1 MSKSGQR
8 ENYDV
13 VVLAGGGARRLG
25 GVDKTQ
31 LTVGGRTLL
40 DRVLAAASGAR
51 QVIVVGPER
60 PIAPPAAALSV
71 TTAGQAEPAEA
82 AVSAAPGAARP
93 IRWTLEEPPGGGPL
107 AGLAAALELDECS
120 SPVVVALAAD
130 LPFMH
135 RQLVERLVEAT
146 AAPETDAVALTDAEG
161 QVQPLAAAYRREPL
175 AAVLDAIG
183 DPQNLG
189 FRPLLSRLRIDI
201 VTDARAATD
210 CDTPEDLRRL
220 ENIMLTDWTERLAAE
235 LGLDPNDPGVELDTI
250 LNLARD
256 AAHAVERPAAPVTA
270 FYVGYAAAKRGGGD
284 AAIAECVRIARELT
298 AEWERDAA
306 S

>member
-31 LTVGGRTLL
+31 LTVGGRPML
-40 DRVLAAASGAR
+40 DRVLDAARGAR

-60 PIAPPAAALSV
+60 S
-71 TTAGQAEPAEA
+71 TTAG
-82 AVSAAPGAARP
+82 RP
-93 IRWTLEEPPGGGPL
+93 IRWALEEPPGGGPL

-130 LPFMH
+130 MPLVD
-135 RQLVERLVEAT
+135 RRLVERLVEAT
-146 AAPETDAVALTDAEG
+146 AAPETDAVALCDAEG
-161 QVQPLAAAYRREPL
+161 QVQPLAAAYRREAL
-175 AAVLDAIG
+175 ATVLDEIG

-220 ENIMLTDWTERLAAE
+220 ENMMLTDWTERLAAE
-235 LGLDPNDPGVELDTI
+235 LGLDPSDPGVELDTI

-284 AAIAECVRIARELT
+284 DAIAECVRIARELT

>member
-1 MSKSGQR
+1 MSAES
-8 ENYDV
+8 YDV

-31 LTVGGRTLL
+31 LPVGGRSML
-40 DRVLAAASGAR
+40 DRVLAAAGGAH

-60 PIAPPAAALSV
+60 P
-71 TTAGQAEPAEA
+71 T
-82 AVSAAPGAARP
+82 AARQP
-93 IRWTLEEPPGGGPL
+93 VLWTLEEPAGGGPL
-107 AGLAAALELDECS
+107 AGLAAALELDECT

-130 LPFMH
+130 MPLVS
-135 RQLVERLVEAT
+135 RRLVERLVAST
-146 AAPETDAVALTDAEG
+146 AQPATDAVALTDAEG
-161 QVQPLAAAYRREPL
+161 QVQPLAAAYRRDAL
-175 AAVLDAIG
+175 VSVLNEIG

-220 ENIMLTDWTERLAAE
+220 ENMMLSDWTERLAAE
-235 LGLDPNDPGVELDTI
+235 LGLDPSDPDVDLDVL

-270 FYVGYAAAKRGGGD
+270 FFVGYAAAKRGGGE
-284 AAIAECVRIARELT
+284 AAIADCVRIARELT

>member
-1 MSKSGQR
+1 MPLGVRMSDDL
-8 ENYDV
+8 ECYDV

-31 LTVGGRTLL
+31 LAVGGRTML
-40 DRVLAAASGAR
+40 DRVLAAAGGAR

-60 PIAPPAAALSV
+60 RTNTKLPV
-71 TTAGQAEPAEA
+71 
-82 AVSAAPGAARP
+82 
-93 IRWTLEEPPGGGPL
+93 RWTQEEPPGGGPL
-107 AGLAAALELDECS
+107 AGLAAAVELDECTA
-120 SPVVVALAAD
+120 PVVVALAAD
-130 LPFMH
+130 MPLVS
-135 RQLVERLVEAT
+135 RRLVERLVAAT
-146 AAPETDAVALTDAEG
+146 AQPATDAVALTDAEG
-161 QVQPLAAAYRREPL
+161 QVQPLAAAYRREAL
-175 AAVLDAIG
+175 VAVLDEIG

-201 VTDARAATD
+201 VTDARAAND

-220 ENIMLTDWTERLAAE
+220 ENMMLSDWTERLAAE
-235 LGLDPNDPGVELDTI
+235 LGLDSSDPDVDLDLL

-256 AAHAVERPAAPVTA
+256 AAHAVERPAAPVTT
-270 FYVGYAAAKRGGGD
+270 FFVGYAAAKRGGGVD
-284 AAIAECVRIARELT
+284 AIADCVRIARELT